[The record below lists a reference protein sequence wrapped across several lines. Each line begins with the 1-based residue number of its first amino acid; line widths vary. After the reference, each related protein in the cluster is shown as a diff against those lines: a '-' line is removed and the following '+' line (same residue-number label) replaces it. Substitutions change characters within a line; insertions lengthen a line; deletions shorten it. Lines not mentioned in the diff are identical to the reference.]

1 MMNMRTMKRLLPVLV
16 LSMLMVLA
24 VGMMSAAY
32 AEPIEDYEMAIKSVK
47 AVDGGYK
54 VTWNAPDIE
63 VDGFRVY
70 VEHANK
76 YYQEFFVD
84 ASKTSKLIKKV
95 EGKSINMFKYTEI
108 SVKAYKV
115 DSSGKKVYS
124 YGDYKEPRVQFN
136 TPINEHADD
145 FWYDDYNGLITD
157 ATKYVYD
164 GKKHTPKVTVKYK
177 QRQYDSYESPVK
189 VSSKYYT
196 RKYSKGRKAIGK
208 YKVTVTLKG
217 NYKGTA
223 KGFFYITPKPTS
235 LTSVTRTAD
244 GLKVKWKKQT
254 NRTDGYQVFWSYNYW
269 EDSDEEADS
278 YYSSVKLI
286 KSNKTTSTTLTK
298 CGPAVSY
305 QVAVRTYK
313 VVNKK
318 KIYSKWSKPVVIKK
332 ETTE

>member
-1 MMNMRTMKRLLPVLV
+1 
-16 LSMLMVLA
+16 
-24 VGMMSAAY
+24 MMSAVY
-32 AEPIEDYEMAIKSVK
+32 AEPIDDYEMEIKSVK

-54 VTWNAPDIE
+54 VTWVKPDIE
-63 VDGFRVY
+63 VDGFWVY
-70 VEHANK
+70 IEHANK

-108 SVKAYKV
+108 SVKAYKE
-115 DSSGKKVYS
+115 DSSGAKIYS
-124 YGDYKEPRVQFN
+124 NSDYMCPRVSFS
-136 TPINEHADD
+136 TPLTDRNRDYWSE
-145 FWYDDYNGLITD
+145 YDEYGIIQD
-157 ATKYVYD
+157 ATKFVYD
-164 GKKHTPKVTVKYK
+164 GKRHTPKVTVKYNQNK
-177 QRQYDSYESPVK
+177 HDLYASPVK
-189 VSSKYYT
+189 VSDKYYT
-196 RKYSKGRKAIGK
+196 CKYSKGRKKMGK
-208 YKVTVTLKG
+208 YNVKVTLKG

-223 KGFFYITPKPTS
+223 TGCFYITPKPTS
-235 LTSVTRTAD
+235 LTSVTRTKN

-254 NRTDGYQVFWSYNYW
+254 KRTNGYQVWWSYNYW
-269 EDSDEEADS
+269 EDDEEEADS
-278 YYSSVKLI
+278 YDEKVKLI

-318 KIYSKWSKPVVIKK
+318 KIYSKWSKPVVINK